1 MDGSGPTA
9 GLMAN
14 ASRLC
19 SPLSADAVASSSL
32 VVAGDLSGS
41 GIALPL
47 VSHVEDDVG
56 AGLGAADEHLSVG
69 GGFQRGRSVGDVAG
83 QQGSDAGVADPGPA
97 APPSGNVAGVGEV
110 EHAAP
115 FVAEGR
121 GDATAGEGDQRP
133 GIRGPW

>member
-32 VVAGDLSGS
+32 VVAGDLSSS

-69 GGFQRGRSVGDVAG
+69 GGFQRGGGVGDLAG
-83 QQGSDAGVADPGPA
+83 QQGGDAGVADPGPA
-97 APPSGNVAGVGEV
+97 APAGGDVAGVGEV
-110 EHAAP
+110 EHAVPVA
-115 FVAEGR
+115 AEGC
-121 GDATAGEGDQRP
+121 GDAAAGEGD
-133 GIRGPW
+133 

>member
-19 SPLSADAVASSSL
+19 SPLSADAAASSSL

-41 GIALPL
+41 GIAFPL

-56 AGLGAADEHLSVG
+56 AGLGAADEHLSVA
-69 GGFQRGRSVGDVAG
+69 GGFQRGGGIGDVAG
-83 QQGSDAGVADPGPA
+83 QQRRDAGVAHPGPA
-97 APPSGNVAGVGEV
+97 APPGGDVAGVGEV
-110 EHAAP
+110 
-115 FVAEGR
+115 
-121 GDATAGEGDQRP
+121 
-133 GIRGPW
+133 